1 MLNSD
6 GTFEIPLRDTSERI
20 YITYKTETD
29 GSLEQYTNKGTIQ
42 ALINDS
48 AAVHTTTGYTPKYGG
63 GGSGTGE
70 TSTSSESTTESSEST
85 TSSTSSESTTAS
97 SESTM
102 SSTSNES
109 TTNS

>member
-1 MLNSD
+1 M
-6 GTFEIPLRDTSERI
+6 RDTSERI

-63 GGSGTGE
+63 GAVVPE
-70 TSTSSESTTESSEST
+70 KR
-85 TSSTSSESTTAS
+85 ALQAKARPKAVKVQQVAQVVKVRPQAVRVQ
-97 SESTM
+97 
-102 SSTSNES
+102 
-109 TTNS
+109 

>member
-1 MLNSD
+1 MR
-6 GTFEIPLRDTSERI
+6 EI

-70 TSTSSESTTESSEST
+70 TSTSSESTTESRKVQQV
-85 TSSTSSESTTAS
+85 AQVVKVRPQAVRVQ
-97 SESTM
+97 
-102 SSTSNES
+102 
-109 TTNS
+109 